1 MLHTPAGADADVDL
15 TPTLLARSLGP
26 ALGAIVGDIHRD
38 AGLPLHLG
46 VGVHG
51 WTETPSGVEL
61 TLDDG
66 ETLTADAAVV
76 GTYPRTDLRRGSGLD
91 LTDGVLC
98 TPTCHAQTV
107 DGKAVESVVAEMM
120 SHGGPTCG
128 STPHHTA
135 AGRTLDQRHR
145 NGSSRRLT
153 APRLVPGRTAV
164 HLDPKVL
171 VPPARRPHP
180 IPRNAHT
187 RNRHDQSWTAHP
199 RAGGSWPGSP
209 DPAPEGP
216 ILVGAVAVGLIL
228 GLLAIEHSHLHVGAS
243 FAVGS
248 SSRSRAVYECTGTTS
263 PPQAEDIADNAPVA
277 QPNRPSSR

>member
-107 DGKAVESVVAEMM
+107 DGKAVESVCGRDDVTRWPNVRF
-120 SHGGPTCG
+120 HTTPHRGGSNTG
-128 STPHHTA
+128 STPSKWVKPPPHRSSPGPRPDGRSPRSQGSGPTSTA
-135 AGRTLDQRHR
+135 SAS
-145 NGSSRRLT
+145 NPSEC
-153 APRLVPGRTAV
+153 
-164 HLDPKVL
+164 
-171 VPPARRPHP
+171 PHSEP
-180 IPRNAHT
+180 T
-187 RNRHDQSWTAHP
+187 
-199 RAGGSWPGSP
+199 
-209 DPAPEGP
+209 
-216 ILVGAVAVGLIL
+216 
-228 GLLAIEHSHLHVGAS
+228 
-243 FAVGS
+243 
-248 SSRSRAVYECTGTTS
+248 
-263 PPQAEDIADNAPVA
+263 
-277 QPNRPSSR
+277 